1 MVYKNIFFAICVIF
15 FAAFLFS
22 ACTESSSADDSFN
35 AADVCP
41 ESARGTFIDD
51 RDGQVYKYTT
61 IGGQVWMAENLSF
74 DDGSPCAIETEEVC
88 TKGRI
93 YGIEPALKACPTGW
107 HLPTKEEWTK
117 LFESVGG
124 EDSAGIRLKA
134 TTGWTPLNPGE
145 LSNGTDDC
153 GFSLLPIPVQSM
165 HSNGLGAAKKRD
177 GFVALLW
184 ANSRALNED
193 YKMLGFHIESENLGA
208 RGLPYYTG
216 EYLSIRCV
224 KD

>member
-15 FAAFLFS
+15 FAAFFLS
-22 ACTESSSADDSFN
+22 CSDSSSADDSFN

-41 ESARGTFIDD
+41 ESARGTFTDD

-61 IGGQVWMAENLSF
+61 IGDQVWMAENLSF

-153 GFSLLPIPVQSM
+153 GFSLLPIPSA
-165 HSNGLGAAKKRD
+165 SPYEEKYEGL
-177 GFVALLW
+177 VSWLW
-184 ANSRALNED
+184 VLADVNYSPCR
-193 YKMLGFHIESENLGA
+193 YGVSVESQNV
-208 RGLPYYTG
+208 GLRIFLICEPMF
-216 EYLSIRCV
+216 IRCI